1 MKKRG
6 KCGARRSREL
16 NLIAPRPQAQAQSRE
31 LELEDSNHDVDG
43 KCSLLLEPL
52 PSHGFIRNAP
62 FLRQS

>member
-16 NLIAPRPQAQAQSRE
+16 NLIAPRPQAQSRE
-31 LELEDSNHDVDG
+31 LELEDSMSHVDG

-52 PSHGFIRNAP
+52 PSHGFI
-62 FLRQS
+62 